1 MTIQSVKLTDKFHV
15 WVATTNLILEEVNRE
30 IVLEAKQ
37 KLKTIDKS
45 TLVNAIN
52 ELVDNKLNKDE
63 DIALPNNILT
73 VNQILSN
80 TKIQVGS
87 ESNGNSFIEFY
98 DDTENLYRKFLFNK
112 DDQKWYLENADGELE
127 SILTNKSIIDGDQQ
141 DILIKGLD
149 NNEFNTYTGPERTFS
164 YNLVTKEVRIHDGF
178 TEGGISLLQS
188 GVETDK
194 VKTSQNDAV
203 SGYLSDKI
211 KVGDGLQIIENNAG
225 GGNNLTI
232 TNSLSIQLSNA
243 QPDTYLKRDSNN
255 QIYNFLTKQQIIEDL
270 DLGKIYSNTKTITD
284 VIILEDNI
292 YTYILNASSDSNI
305 SFNTGSLTHKNQ
317 MCEFEFIVN
326 MQTVSNISFTDTIKW
341 NNNEIVTFDKVGTY
355 ICKFKTIDSG
365 VTWFAKLDGFYE

>member
-52 ELVDNKLNKDE
+52 ELVDKKLNKDE
-63 DIALPNNILT
+63 DITLSNNTLT

-87 ESNGNSFIEFY
+87 ESNGNSIIEFY
-98 DDTENLYRKFLFNK
+98 DDTEKLYRKFLFNK
-112 DDQKWYLENADGELE
+112 DDQKWYLENADSELE
-127 SILTNKSIIDGDQQ
+127 LILTNKSVIDGDQQ
-141 DILIKGLD
+141 TIMIKGLD
-149 NNEFNTYTGPERTFS
+149 EEEFNTYTGPERTFS

-188 GVETDK
+188 SIETDK
-194 VKTSQNDAV
+194 VKTSQNDTTA
-203 SGYLSDKI
+203 GYLVDKI
-211 KVGDGLQIIENNAG
+211 KVGDGLQIIENSVSG
-225 GGNNLTI
+225 GSNLTI
-232 TNSLSIQLSNA
+232 TNNLSIQFADA
-243 QPDTYLKRDSNN
+243 QADTYLKRDSNN
-255 QIYNFLTKQQIIEDL
+255 QIYNFLTKQQLIEDL

-292 YTYILNASSDSNI
+292 YTYILNVSSDTNI
-305 SFNTGSLTHKNQ
+305 SFNTGELTHKDQ
-317 MCEFEFIVN
+317 MCEFEFIVDI
-326 MQTVSNISFTDTIKW
+326 QTISNITFNDTIKW
-341 NNNEIVTFDKVGTY
+341 NNNETAVFDKVGIY
-355 ICKFKTIDSG
+355 ICKFKSIDSG
-365 VTWFAKLDGFYE
+365 VTWLAKLDGFYE